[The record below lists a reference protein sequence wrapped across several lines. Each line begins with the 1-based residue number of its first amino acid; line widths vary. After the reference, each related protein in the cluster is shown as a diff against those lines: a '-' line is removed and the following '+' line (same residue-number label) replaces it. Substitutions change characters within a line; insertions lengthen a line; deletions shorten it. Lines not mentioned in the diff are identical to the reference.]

1 MSNFWQQRHFPKK
14 PGEILQLAWRYLAF
28 NMNVFFKTLL
38 QVAPQLTHL
47 LVWGLRCVYSYAADC
62 KQVQRQ
68 LAQAL
73 FKLSVEFRK
82 QETRYLNKLEERKG
96 YGRGHFGL
104 LVEEA
109 GVSSAMDED
118 PGFTDL
124 QLAQVSQA
132 ESMVAQ
138 RDEEIRKIVETIAEL
153 AQIMKDLSVLVVEQ
167 GTILDRWEHFVLE
180 V

>member
-1 MSNFWQQRHFPKK
+1 MLPS
-14 PGEILQLAWRYLAF
+14 
-28 NMNVFFKTLL
+28 
-38 QVAPQLTHL
+38 
-47 LVWGLRCVYSYAADC
+47 GLSASHSGINSWYFGAIMW

-73 FKLSVEFRK
+73 FKLSIEFRK
-82 QETRYLNKLEERKG
+82 QETRFLNKLEERKG

-109 GVSSAMDED
+109 GVSSAIDED

-132 ESMVAQ
+132 ETMVSQ
-138 RDEEIRKIVETIAEL
+138 RDEEIRKIVETIGEL
-153 AQIMKDLSVLVVEQ
+153 AQIMKDLSLLVVEQ
-167 GTILDRWEHFVLE
+167 GTILDR
-180 V
+180 